1 MAQQFTTQLR
11 NLGDINFGILNASK
25 DSYVIQY
32 NDSQKQFNLVST
44 DAALSGIQ
52 TVSVLAG
59 DVIESEIDVNNIDFF
74 GFDGGSFW

>member
-74 GFDGGSFW
+74 GFDGGSF

>member
-11 NLGDINFGILNASK
+11 NLGDVNFGILNASK

-74 GFDGGSFW
+74 GFDGGSF